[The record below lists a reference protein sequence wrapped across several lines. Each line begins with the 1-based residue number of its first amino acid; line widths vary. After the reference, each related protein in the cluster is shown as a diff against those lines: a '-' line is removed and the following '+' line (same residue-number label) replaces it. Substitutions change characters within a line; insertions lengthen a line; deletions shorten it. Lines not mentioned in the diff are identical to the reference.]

1 MSSIGT
7 NVMPNEMYY
16 QRVIGN
22 DLKGLLLPGGGLHW
36 LYLLV
41 KEREDLDFLI
51 GANKSKKWIYVYRG
65 TTRLLDISMK
75 RNLANISANPTYLD
89 LAKKNNL
96 DIYGIKEMADL
107 NFKNDFVRLI
117 SCLSQDNKLS
127 SHYANKKEGY
137 FQNLFSRQFGI
148 LSDGSE
154 DFVVV
159 DKEVVIGYGNKKV
172 KEIYFGEQRKRF
184 MAINEALS
192 RLDAKRYGS
201 KLSEK
206 ALGNEL
212 DFLAVN
218 RKGKILLIE
227 FKHGSSTKGIYLS
240 PIQIG
245 LYYYLFHEYI
255 MQYKDDFISHISSM
269 IKQKKEMGLISR
281 QWSDVTPT
289 IEIIPVLVIA
299 EYNPKSSAFCKF
311 KEVLEICRDKL
322 ANDSFLSELVIYE
335 YDKNEKLKLLA
346 H

>member
-1 MSSIGT
+1 MS
-7 NVMPNEMYY
+7 NEMYY
-16 QRVIGN
+16 QRVIGG

-41 KEREDLDFLI
+41 KERKDLDFLV
-51 GANKSKKWIYVYRG
+51 GANKSKKWIYVYQG
-65 TTRLLDISMK
+65 TTKLLDISMK
-75 RNLANISANPTYLD
+75 RNSANISANPAYLE
-89 LAKKNNL
+89 LAQKNNL
-96 DIYGIKEMADL
+96 DIYGIKEISDL
-107 NFKNDFVRLI
+107 NFKDDFVRLI
-117 SCLSQDNKLS
+117 PCLSQDSKFRS
-127 SHYANKKEGY
+127 YYANKKEGY

-159 DKEVVIGYGNKKV
+159 DKEVVIGYANKKV

-192 RLDAKRYGS
+192 RLDAKIYGS

-218 RKGKILLIE
+218 RDGKILLIE

-245 LYYYLFHEYI
+245 LYYYIFHEYI
-255 MQYKDDFISHISSM
+255 KQYKDDFISHISSM
-269 IKQKKEMGLISR
+269 IKQKKEMGLISQ
-281 QWSDVTPT
+281 QWPDVTLT
-289 IEIIPVLVIA
+289 TEIIPTLVIA
-299 EYNPKSSAFCKF
+299 EYNPESSAFVNF
-311 KEVLEICRDKL
+311 KEVLKICRDKL
-322 ANDSFLSELVIYE
+322 ADNSFLSELIVYE
-335 YDKNEKLKLLA
+335 YDKNKKLKPLPY
-346 H
+346 